1 MLCPDVGA
9 YVLNISAVSIR
20 VQTKTLSPFPLIGKH
35 ILLINARKRAV
46 HLRKSIR
53 IMPRQNPFD
62 PNILRKRLLMPQRK
76 QTDAVRNLRSYA
88 VICHQARFGGFII
101 HFKQTRL
108 LAFVKALCRAANI
121 RRTIAQPDGAK
132 LILRPRRK
140 LLWLG
145 KGLVRA
151 AAELGDDELFSRIR
165 ETGR

>member
-1 MLCPDVGA
+1 
-9 YVLNISAVSIR
+9 
-20 VQTKTLSPFPLIGKH
+20 
-35 ILLINARKRAV
+35 
-46 HLRKSIR
+46 
-53 IMPRQNPFD
+53 
-62 PNILRKRLLMPQRK
+62 MPQRK

-101 HFKQTRL
+101 HFKQTRF

-151 AAELGDDELFSRIR
+151 AAELGDDGADARYIVVLADNKADERFKKAVDAKCGFPAPLLPPRSDTHP
-165 ETGR
+165 TGRWRE